1 MSSTTDQVVLKL
13 AEQVKEHEK
22 QISGLLEAIES
33 MQRNLTNAFKE
44 TGYDFHKIA
53 RIESSR
59 RREAIQNN
67 TEVVLD
73 PEEFNPDFQDE
84 VARRILQGKA
94 LTSNEDLIKLQHD
107 EAPEQEAGMTQTDH
121 RGGMTQ
127 IDPRAGLTQASN
139 KGRKE

>member
-1 MSSTTDQVVLKL
+1 MSITDQVVVRL

-22 QISGLLEAIES
+22 QIGELLEAIES

-44 TGYDFHKIA
+44 AGYDFSKIA

-59 RREAIQNN
+59 RRETIQNN

-84 VARRILQGKA
+84 VARKILNNEP
-94 LTSNEDLIKLQHD
+94 LTSNKDLIEMQ
-107 EAPEQEAGMTQTDH
+107 Q
-121 RGGMTQ
+121 GGSMSNS
-127 IDPRAGLTQASN
+127 RAAVTEASN